1 MRLSTVVI
9 GSALLFSI
17 GFSLPAISQ
26 APEQIEESQLNG
38 NVKSLRLEIRKLRF
52 NRRLWRKQKI
62 TNYRYTLTNSC
73 FCVPEARGPVIIEVR
88 NGKTVSVTSEAT
100 GEKVNPDFFQNF
112 DTIPELFNVIRDAI
126 NRRADRLDVE
136 YDAKFGYPTN
146 ISIDY
151 KFQLADEELFLS
163 VTNFEV
169 IE

>member
-1 MRLSTVVI
+1 M
-9 GSALLFSI
+9 
-17 GFSLPAISQ
+17 PAISQ
-26 APEQIEESQLNG
+26 APERIEESQLGG
-38 NVKSLRLEIRKLRF
+38 NTKSLRLEIRKLRF

-62 TNYRYTLTNSC
+62 TNYRYTLSNSC

-100 GEKVNPDFFQNF
+100 GEEANPDFFQNF
-112 DTIPELFNVIRDAI
+112 DTIPKLFNVIRDAI

>member
-9 GSALLFSI
+9 NSALLFSI

-26 APEQIEESQLNG
+26 VTERVEELQPSNHLN
-38 NVKSLRLEIRKLRF
+38 SLRLRIRKLRF
-52 NRRLWRKQKI
+52 NRRLWKKQDI
-62 TNYRYTLTNSC
+62 TNYRYTLSNSC

-100 GEKVNPDFFQNF
+100 GEEVNPDFFQNF

-126 NRRADRLDVE
+126 NRRADSLDVQ
-136 YDAKFGYPTN
+136 YDDKLGYPTDIN
-146 ISIDY
+146 INY

-169 IE
+169 ID